1 MSVEFLQMEDVASEE
16 EDIVKVISNGN
27 GERKGGRLE
36 SREELNR
43 DELEQEIGELE
54 RQLRQERDKSKQ
66 FRVDIQVG
74 NSCITNKEKFKT
86 PVACYHFQS
95 KILKP
100 FLY

>member
-1 MSVEFLQMEDVASEE
+1 MEDVASEE

-54 RQLRQERDKSKQ
+54 RQLRQERDKNKQ

-86 PVACYHFQS
+86 PAVCYHFQS
-95 KILKP
+95 KTLKRS
-100 FLY
+100 LY